1 MRAVYKCSKCLHCP
15 SDISW
20 LVIHVYGHGL
30 LIVINSGQMSVYV
43 KRQNV
48 HCYFVVFDCL
58 YGRKV
63 KFSVSLV
70 LCEMFVFDHDVS
82 KNYNKM

>member
-1 MRAVYKCSKCLHCP
+1 MRAMYKCSKRLHCT

-20 LVIHVYGHGL
+20 LVLYVYGHCS
-30 LIVINSGQMSVYV
+30 LIVINSGQMYCCVYV

-48 HCYFVVFDCL
+48 HCYFVFDCL

-63 KFSVSLV
+63 KFRVSLV
-70 LCEMFVFDHDVS
+70 LCEIFVFDQDVS
-82 KNYNKM
+82 KKLK